1 MRQETMSTANA
12 LIFADDLHRSYRRRG
27 TGRAGPSTVEAV
39 AGVSFHLDP
48 VETLGIVGGSGAGKS
63 TLARLLLALE
73 RPDRGVV
80 RFEGHPISQWP
91 ESRVRPLRQRFQA
104 VFQDPSLSLDPC
116 LRIGTIIAEPL
127 VAHAIGR
134 RSDRQ
139 RRVAEL
145 LDQVG
150 LPAAAVDRHPS
161 EFSGGE
167 RQRVAIARAL
177 ATKPQL
183 LILDEPVSS
192 LDVSVQAQILDL
204 ISELRLQHQ
213 IAVILI
219 SHDLE
224 VVREVCDRVAVMH
237 HGTIVE
243 DGPTAHIFERPQHP
257 YTCALV
263 NSARSRV
270 KG

>member
-1 MRQETMSTANA
+1 MSK
-12 LIFADDLHRSYRRRG
+12 ADVLTIAENLHRSYRRQGTRG
-27 TGRAGPSTVEAV
+27 TGPSTVAAV

-48 VETLGIVGGSGAGKS
+48 AESLGIVGGSGAGKS

-73 RPDRGVV
+73 RPDRGIV
-80 RFEGHPISQWP
+80 RFEGHPISKWP

-116 LRIGTIIAEPL
+116 LRVGTIIAEPL
-127 VAHAIGR
+127 VAHAIGGKAE
-134 RSDRQ
+134 RQ
-139 RRVAEL
+139 KRVADL
-145 LDQVG
+145 LVQVG
-150 LPAAAVDRHPS
+150 LPKAAADRHPS

-167 RQRVAIARAL
+167 RQRIAIARAL
-177 ATKPQL
+177 ATRPKL

-204 ISELRLQHQ
+204 ISELRRQHE

-219 SHDLE
+219 SHDLA
-224 VVREVCDRVAVMH
+224 VIREVCKRVAVMH

-243 DGPTAHIFERPQHP
+243 DGLTAHILERPQHP
-257 YTCALV
+257 YTRALLEAGPHIK
-263 NSARSRV
+263 NR
-270 KG
+270 